1 MSEAT
6 RRFLEILRGQQ
17 QAATMPQANIMRQYQ
32 TPQGIVPPMALRRP
46 TPPSAMPTV
55 PKLSP
60 MMQEIAKRAAARRSM
75 TSGAGAGMP
84 TGAMPQSS
92 APTMPQGGGAPAAAT
107 FGQRFA
113 QPQTQALLGAA
124 IAGADASGY
133 QDRPVSLGQ
142 VLGRMGAGAMS
153 GYQAAEDRIAAQ
165 KAAAQK
171 SVIDRL
177 LAEAQFAKATRPE
190 TTSLMRNLALAG
202 IDPNSPEGKKIVMD
216 ALTKPGTTVDFGK
229 QETQFAAEAAK
240 AAFRRTDAVDKE
252 ISTMRTV
259 ENELSVIEKLL
270 AGGAET
276 GRIQN
281 ALVPIKQLLK
291 EVNLLSDEEAE
302 RLGTAEL
309 LQRSIARIIPN
320 MRVAGSGSTSDRE
333 MEMFQ
338 LAAPTFSRTAEGN
351 RKIAKGMMQA
361 IEFAKER
368 RNLMD
373 VYLQK
378 NKNLLGFD
386 EFANEKQGKVFET
399 FDKND
404 PNALDAYQQAYEDG
418 KIKVGDLVYNGINF
432 VYVTKESVQ

>member
-1 MSEAT
+1 MSVYD
-6 RRFLEILRGQQ
+6 RFNRLLQGR
-17 QAATMPQANIMRQYQ
+17 APVPQANVMRQYQ
-32 TPQGIVPPMALRRP
+32 TPQGVTPPMALPRP
-46 TPPSAMPTV
+46 TSPQ
-55 PKLSP
+55 SP
-60 MMQEIAKRAAARRSM
+60 MLANQQISPLMQEVVRRAQASRM
-75 TSGAGAGMP
+75 TPKAGQVGLPTGGAGQQQPA
-84 TGAMPQSS
+84 PQ
-92 APTMPQGGGAPAAAT
+92 MT
-107 FGQRFA
+107 FGQKLM
-113 QPQTQALLGAA
+113 QPRTQGMLGAA
-124 IAGADASGY
+124 AAGFEASGY

-142 VLGRMGAGAMS
+142 VLGRMGTAGTKAFT
-153 GYQAAEDRIAAQ
+153 AAEDRIAAQ
-165 KAAAQK
+165 KAAGQK

-177 LAEAQFAKATRPE
+177 LAEAQFAKATRPD
-190 TTSLMRNLALAG
+190 TTSLLKNLAAAG
-202 IDPNSPEGKKIVMD
+202 IDPNSPEGQKLIRD
-216 ALTKPGTTVDFGK
+216 ALTKPAVDFGK

-386 EFANEKQGKVFET
+386 DFANGKQGKVFET

-418 KIKVGDLVYNGINF
+418 RIKVGDLVYNGINF